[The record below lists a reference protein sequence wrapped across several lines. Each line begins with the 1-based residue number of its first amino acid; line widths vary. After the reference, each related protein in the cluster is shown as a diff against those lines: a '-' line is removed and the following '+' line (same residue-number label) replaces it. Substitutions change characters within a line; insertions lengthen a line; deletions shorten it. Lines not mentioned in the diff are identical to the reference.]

1 MEDISHWAPGKASV
15 VCWSTKYI
23 HEKECLKVV
32 KNTFQKIQV
41 CLNFS
46 RGEWGG
52 GGGGVF
58 RLRGQF
64 LVSGCK
70 INYSYSV

>member
-32 KNTFQKIQV
+32 KNTVQKIQV

-52 GGGGVF
+52 GGGGGGGGGECF
-58 RLRGQF
+58 
-64 LVSGCK
+64 GCGASFWCPDVK
-70 INYSYSV
+70 